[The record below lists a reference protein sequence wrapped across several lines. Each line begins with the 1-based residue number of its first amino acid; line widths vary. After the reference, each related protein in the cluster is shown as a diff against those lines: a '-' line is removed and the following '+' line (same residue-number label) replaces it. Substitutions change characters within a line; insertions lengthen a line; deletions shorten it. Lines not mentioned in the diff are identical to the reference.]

1 MSCCGYCSRVFRDNY
16 NLSKHLARL
25 NKCVKDQD
33 ALNLPLN
40 PKKDTLVNPKNTLV
54 NPKDT
59 LVNPKNTLVN
69 PKDTLI
75 NPKDISKKC
84 KYCMNVFYNKGNMI
98 KHQLICKQKN
108 DPIRLM
114 EIENKIQV
122 EVPDIKTECRFCN
135 KNFCR
140 LSLLN
145 KHLINCTSKE
155 EYHKMLIIKDTK
167 RTEIINQ
174 QTTINNTINNNITNN
189 NIVLNFGQTVDN
201 TLIEELIDFLRI
213 LPNNFNKEDRQYYLM
228 AGELINKYDR
238 LLMKTPEN
246 NNLVI
251 PDSKCLYAEAKIE
264 NGWEKVSIVDSLNSS
279 FKDRADRI
287 SKKQTDINTA
297 NERVFKNETNKEIF
311 KEVDRFA
318 KKGFGH
324 AMYGD
329 SKRNKVKTDHKIN
342 KLKNKITVDF

>member
-1 MSCCGYCSRVFRDNY
+1 MSCCGYCNRVFRDNY

-33 ALNLPLN
+33 ALNLHLN
-40 PKKDTLVNPKNTLV
+40 PKKDILVNKKDTLVNK
-54 NPKDT
+54 KDT
-59 LVNPKNTLVN
+59 L
-69 PKDTLI
+69 
-75 NPKDISKKC
+75 KKC
-84 KYCMNVFYNKGNMI
+84 QYCMDIFSTKQYKNIHEKN
-98 KHQLICKQKN
+98 CKQKD

-140 LSLLN
+140 SSLLN
-145 KHLINCTSKE
+145 KHLLVCTSKE
-155 EYHKMLIIKDTK
+155 EYRKMLIIKDTK
-167 RTEIINQ
+167 RVEIINQ
-174 QTTINNTINNNITNN
+174 QTIINNNIHTTNNITNN

-201 TLIEELIDFLRI
+201 TKIEELIDFLRI
-213 LPNNFNKEDRQYYLM
+213 LPNNFNKEDRPYYLM

-264 NGWEKVSIVDSLNSS
+264 NGWEKVSVSDSLNSS

-311 KEVDRFA
+311 KEVGRFA